1 MVVIIKRHLGERR
14 RCVAEL
20 KRAAASGT
28 GDLRQTTPKASLSDG
43 LPFRM
48 CIMRLDTETFCATGH
63 RATADRIAMLYE
75 RGKGKSGRDRHFT
88 KPRRAPV

>member
-1 MVVIIKRHLGERR
+1 
-14 RCVAEL
+14 
-20 KRAAASGT
+20 
-28 GDLRQTTPKASLSDG
+28 
-43 LPFRM
+43 
-48 CIMRLDTETFCATGH
+48 MRLDTETFCATGH

>member
-28 GDLRQTTPKASLSDG
+28 GDFKADDAEGIIERWLALQDVHHA
-43 LPFRM
+43 L
-48 CIMRLDTETFCATGH
+48 GH
-63 RATADRIAMLYE
+63 
-75 RGKGKSGRDRHFT
+75 
-88 KPRRAPV
+88 